1 MNKGTTDSIIIR
13 SVRDTLGKAEKK
25 NRETPRPA
33 VTLSFAQS
41 LDGCI
46 SARKGAPTAIS
57 NDQSILITHQLR
69 AMHNAILVGINTVLI
84 DDPRLSVRYG
94 DGDNPTPVVLDSQ
107 LRTPP
112 GSRLLQQDGTHPVIV
127 ALQNASEERESRLV
141 DAGARVV
148 RISQASGGGIELTE
162 LFRWLREHDVNSLMI
177 EGGAKVISNILAQG
191 LCDQIVLTI
200 APRFF
205 GCNGVRAAET
215 LNCVRPTSS
224 ACLARVEFL
233 QLGDNMVV
241 WGSMDPDDLAAA
253 GK

>member
-1 MNKGTTDSIIIR
+1 MNKAATDSAIIQ

-25 NRETPRPA
+25 NRDTPRPA

-46 SARKGAPTAIS
+46 SVRKGAPTAIS
-57 NDQSILITHQLR
+57 NDQAMLITHQLR

-84 DDPRLSVRYG
+84 DDPRLTVRYG
-94 DGDNPTPVVLDSQ
+94 DGDNPVPVVLDSQ

-112 GSRLLQQDGTHPVIV
+112 DARLLQQDGAQPVIV
-127 ALQNASEERESRLV
+127 ALQDASKELESRLV

-148 RISQASGGGIELTE
+148 RTSRASGGGIQLTE
-162 LFRWLREHDVNSLMI
+162 LFRWLREHGLNSLMI
-177 EGGAKVISNILAQG
+177 EGGAKVISNVLAQG
-191 LCDQIVLTI
+191 LCDQIVLII

-224 ACLARVEFL
+224 PCLARVKFL

-253 GK
+253 DI